1 MCENDEVRAGDISG
15 FCPAEAEDMRG
26 DILSGRINPDAA
38 MEKVHKLNSDE
49 VLYVPLMDEVRIH
62 ALGRGILGPGQR
74 IEDWDAGLITAPM
87 WRKDEK

>member
-1 MCENDEVRAGDISG
+1 MLGDS
-15 FCPAEAEDMRG
+15 
-26 DILSGRINPDAA
+26 LSGRINPDAP